1 MNRSL
6 VALLMASSMVFAAG
20 CTSKK
25 YVRNE
30 TTPIINKTNDLDDLT
45 RKTTNQ
51 IKDTDTRAQQG
62 IKSVDEKASAADQK
76 AQSAAQAADQ
86 ANNAANQV
94 NGRADQL
101 TSTVANLDN
110 YKPVVDSEVHFAF
123 NSDVLSKKAKEAL
136 DELASSVGN
145 MQHFI
150 VTVEGGADS
159 VGNAEYNYDLSQRRA
174 DAVIQYLEQ
183 KANIPAYRIYVI
195 GLGKDHPVVPNTSA
209 ANRAKNRRVEVRLM
223 TNRDE
228 GATAASQQS
237 APPSAMPQHP

>member
-1 MNRSL
+1 MNRSV
-6 VALLMASSMVFAAG
+6 VALLMLSSLAFGAG

-30 TTPIINKTNDLDDLT
+30 TTPIINKTNELDEMT
-45 RKTTNQ
+45 RSNSNA
-51 IKDTDTRAQQG
+51 IKDVDSRSQQG
-62 IKSVDEKASAADQK
+62 IKAVDEKAAQADQK
-76 AQSAAQAADQ
+76 AQSAAQAAAQ
-86 ANNAANQV
+86 AETSATQV

-101 TSTVANLDN
+101 QTAVANLDN

-136 DELASSVGN
+136 DELASNVGN

-159 VGNAEYNYDLSQRRA
+159 TGSSEYNYDLSQRRA
-174 DAVIQYLEQ
+174 QAVIQYLEQ
-183 KANIPAYRIYVI
+183 KASIPAYRIYLI
-195 GLGKDHPVVPNTSA
+195 GLGEDKPVAPNTTA
-209 ANRAKNRRVEVRLM
+209 ADRAKNRRVEVRLM

-228 GATAASQQS
+228 ATSASNQ
-237 APPSAMPQHP
+237 PGAMPQHP

>member
-1 MNRSL
+1 MIRSL
-6 VALLMASSMVFAAG
+6 IALPLAMGLVFAAG

-30 TTPIINKTNDLDDLT
+30 TTPVINKTNELDAMT
-45 RKTTNQ
+45 RDTTNT
-51 IKDTDTRAQQG
+51 IKDVDKRSQQG
-62 IKSVDEKASAADQK
+62 IQAADAKAGQADQK
-76 AQSAAQAADQ
+76 AQSAAQAAAQ
-86 ANNAANQV
+86 AENSANQV

-101 TSTVANLDN
+101 QTSVANLDN

-123 NSDVLSKKAKEAL
+123 NSDQLSRKAKEAL
-136 DELASSVGN
+136 DQLASSIGS

-159 VGNAEYNYDLSQRRA
+159 VGSEDYNYDLSHRRA
-174 DAVIQYLEQ
+174 EAVIQYLEQ

-195 GLGKDHPVVPNTSA
+195 GLGKDHPAVPNTNA

-228 GATAASQQS
+228 GTTAANQQ
-237 APPSAMPQHP
+237 PGPTQHP